1 LGAAEALLFH
11 GCVGFAVCLKAY
23 PDTRQGQGQRTELAL
38 RLPKECP
45 LHTDNVKSKIKVNGD
60 AAGVRGFRLSQKT
73 RKMGHAL
80 LFLRKRGQARL
91 LLRLHL
97 RAGILRECSCSLV
110 LAGLGY
116 NYWENLWCL
125 DLLCWFGLVRR
136 EGCAIVED
144 EGRIGAGDGPAE
156 NFIPWIFAEADF
168 GWREERNRNPKRL
181 GERSQAAFLLKAQSL
196 GFGLA
201 VPWGDSEK
209 FDFVVWAGPGG
220 RLMRVQVKA
229 TGRLHRGGYDVQPV
243 YSTRGEGKKRYTARE
258 IDVLAAH
265 VVLQE
270 GGDVWYLL
278 PVRRIVRVK
287 SLRFFPGVKGRNPR
301 WEGYREAWEWLEG
314 E

>member
-1 LGAAEALLFH
+1 MAVH
-11 GCVGFAVCLKAY
+11 GFGDEDAVSGF
-23 PDTRQGQGQRTELAL
+23 
-38 RLPKECP
+38 
-45 LHTDNVKSKIKVNGD
+45 
-60 AAGVRGFRLSQKT
+60 
-73 RKMGHAL
+73 M
-80 LFLRKRGQARL
+80 
-91 LLRLHL
+91 
-97 RAGILRECSCSLV
+97 
-110 LAGLGY
+110 
-116 NYWENLWCL
+116 
-125 DLLCWFGLVRR
+125 
-136 EGCAIVED
+136 
-144 EGRIGAGDGPAE
+144 
-156 NFIPWIFAEADF
+156 PWIFAEADY
-168 GWREERNRNPKRL
+168 GWKDERTRTPKRL

-220 RLMRVQVKA
+220 RLLRVQVKA

-265 VVLQE
+265 VVLRE

-278 PVRRIVRVK
+278 PVRTIVRVK